1 MARIPTLTRD
11 QAPETFLQAFDHE
24 TAESDWLVESDP
36 GSVMIYN
43 PEMRR
48 RANHLV
54 GYFREVTDLP
64 HKLQELA
71 MPITAHHMDCQY
83 IWYAH
88 SVKGRQ

>member
-1 MARIPTLTRD
+1 
-11 QAPETFLQAFDHE
+11 
-24 TAESDWLVESDP
+24 
-36 GSVMIYN
+36 MIYN

-64 HKLQELA
+64 HKRQELA